1 MTDKN
6 KIMLVASPGGHFV
19 ELSLVAECLQD
30 MHVMIVSTYD
40 EKPSFMHG
48 DEYFQVSDFSRDNA
62 QVMFKVLR
70 ECYRILKKNKPKLI
84 VTTGAAPG
92 LIMAIVGRFFGIKS
106 IWIDSI
112 ANSQYISLSGKIA
125 KAFGIKVFSQWESVA
140 KSSNSE
146 YHGKLL

>member
-1 MTDKN
+1 MTEKN

-30 MHVMIVSTYD
+30 MHVMIVSTYE

-62 QVMFKVLR
+62 HMMVKVLG
-70 ECYRILKKNKPKLI
+70 ECYRILKNHKPKLI

-92 LIMAIVGRFFGIKS
+92 LMMAIVGRVFGIKS

-125 KAFGIKVFSQWESVA
+125 KAFGIKVFSQWENVA